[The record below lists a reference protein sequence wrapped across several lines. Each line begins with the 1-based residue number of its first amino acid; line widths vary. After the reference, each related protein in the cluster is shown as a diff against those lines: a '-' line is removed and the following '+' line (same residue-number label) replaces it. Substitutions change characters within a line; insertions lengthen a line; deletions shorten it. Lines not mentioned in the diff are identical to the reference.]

1 MINTLSILLYKS
13 NGYFSTVHTASQA
26 ELEKELLCRS
36 NDLRRKSCYVP
47 KVVFKNE
54 CTLSIECSPA
64 KCIYGHNLFE
74 VSSTDLECFLGQ
86 LCLILEKL
94 GIYTTVDKL
103 RNGHCWRVDYAKL
116 IHLPFPTDT
125 VVDIFLHTTPHGK
138 QKKYVTNYCK
148 GGRAIS
154 NCLKRRKSTFYDKKA
169 EFLSDR
175 NNEKHTLKEVLHHIP
190 GSLWRYEF
198 SAKTA
203 KEIKRELINAGSEI
217 AEMAYDNMP
226 TDATLDNAE
235 RLIFN
240 IAQQKTSSD
249 LVSVKD
255 LVLTSYEQISYRY
268 EHRDE
273 LMTSGLQKSD
283 LIILAARPSMGK
295 TALALNIA
303 QNVALKAR
311 KTVAI
316 FSLEMSKEQLVQ
328 RMLCSEAEV
337 DTHKLKTG
345 NMQASDW
352 EKLTTAMNHFADAP
366 LFIDDKPGATVM
378 EVRAKCRRL
387 ALEQK
392 EIGLVV
398 IDYLQLMEASGN
410 KEDRTQQ
417 ISGISRGLKS
427 LARELNVPVI
437 ALSQLSRAV
446 ESRPDKRPMM
456 SDLRESGA
464 IEQDA
469 DIIMFIYRDEYY
481 NKEDTENR
489 GKAEVI
495 VAKHRNGAVGSVDL
509 LFQGSI
515 TKFKNVTKTNVF

>member
-1 MINTLSILLYKS
+1 MKTQDGKIQRIPPQNIDAEEAILGAILTNPICFTKIADMIKPQSFYKPA
-13 NGYFSTVHTASQA
+13 NKYIFEAIVELFTKNHAIDIVTVS
-26 ELEKELLCRS
+26 
-36 NDLRRKSCYVP
+36 
-47 KVVFKNE
+47 
-54 CTLSIECSPA
+54 
-64 KCIYGHNLFE
+64 
-74 VSSTDLECFLGQ
+74 
-86 LCLILEKL
+86 EKL
-94 GIYTTVDKL
+94 NESDKL
-103 RNGHCWRVDYAKL
+103 EM
-116 IHLPFPTDT
+116 I
-125 VVDIFLHTTPHGK
+125 
-138 QKKYVTNYCK
+138 
-148 GGRAIS
+148 GGRAYI
-154 NCLKRRKSTFYDKKA
+154 NDLALNAITTANIEYYARIVQGKA
-169 EFLSDR
+169 
-175 NNEKHTLKEVLHHIP
+175 
-190 GSLWRYEF
+190 
-198 SAKTA
+198 
-203 KEIKRELINAGSEI
+203 IKRELINAGSEI
-217 AEMAYDNMP
+217 VEMAYDN
-226 TDATLDNAE
+226 TTTEETLDNAE
-235 RLIFN
+235 KLIFN

-268 EHRDE
+268 EHRGE
-273 LMTSGLQKSD
+273 LTGVPTGFYDFDNMTSGLQKSD

-303 QNVALKAR
+303 QNVALKAK

-337 DTHKLKTG
+337 DTQKLKTG
-345 NMQASDW
+345 NMQSTDW

-366 LFIDDKPGATVM
+366 LYIDDRPGATVM
-378 EVRAKCRRL
+378 DVRAKCRRL
-387 ALEQK
+387 AMEKK
-392 EIGLVV
+392 EIGLIV
-398 IDYLQLMEASGN
+398 IDYLQLMEASG

-417 ISGISRGLKS
+417 ISGISRGLKG

-495 VAKHRNGAVGSVDL
+495 VAKHRNGAVGSIDL
-509 LFQGSI
+509 LFQGAI
-515 TKFKNVTKTNVF
+515 TKFKNIAKTNVF